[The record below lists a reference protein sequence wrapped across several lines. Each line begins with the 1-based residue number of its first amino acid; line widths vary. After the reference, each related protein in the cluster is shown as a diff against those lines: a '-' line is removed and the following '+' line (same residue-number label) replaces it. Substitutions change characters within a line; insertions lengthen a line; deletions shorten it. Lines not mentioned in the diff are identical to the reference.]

1 MSSNVWPPLTS
12 QGMNKMLGHQAP
24 ESVSWFVTLQLLM
37 RDHHKWHRRTVRCYI
52 HPLDTDSSRRQ
63 SNEICLHLSSQSCV
77 AFFLPRIVAIPLS
90 IHPNKTVLPLESRKG
105 GKTTVKQKIA
115 RQREDIRDTVTK
127 VITLFL
133 ALSLIPCL
141 SLSQWHRT
149 QANESVE
156 ASDTILWLMDCLP
169 HDSHVLTMIFVER
182 QEIHDPWLLSYDCTN
197 FDDRTRCI
205 KTLEG

>member
-90 IHPNKTVLPLESRKG
+90 IRPNKTVLPLESRKG

-115 RQREDIRDTVTK
+115 RQRERIRDTVTK

-133 ALSLIPCL
+133 SH
-141 SLSQWHRT
+141 SLSVFISMT
-149 QANESVE
+149 
-156 ASDTILWLMDCLP
+156 SDTSQWVCRSSWYNSMTDGLSTSWLPCSHNDICRETG
-169 HDSHVLTMIFVER
+169 DSWPLTPQLR
-182 QEIHDPWLLSYDCTN
+182 LH
-197 FDDRTRCI
+197 
-205 KTLEG
+205 